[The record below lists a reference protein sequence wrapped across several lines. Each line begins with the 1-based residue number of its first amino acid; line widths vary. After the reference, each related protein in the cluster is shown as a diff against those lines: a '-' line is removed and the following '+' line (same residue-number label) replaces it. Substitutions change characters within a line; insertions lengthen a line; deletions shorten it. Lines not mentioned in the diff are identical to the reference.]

1 MLSPR
6 CSMPSMMNVRHL
18 SGSTMASSTRPL
30 EMPLWRSSTSRSG
43 TRTIRS
49 GLSSREIQRRC
60 EARRASLL
68 AENVGLDGSELGVG
82 IGIDSGSASFG
93 EFGRSHRDLTAIGT
107 VVNTAARAQAA
118 ADAGR
123 ILVTRAVYDRAG
135 LAGDGTQGREYQL
148 KGFEA

>member
-93 EFGRSHRDLTAIGT
+93 EFGRSHRDLTAIGP

-118 ADAGR
+118 AGTGE
-123 ILVTRAVYDRAG
+123 ILVTRSVYE
-135 LAGDGTQGREYQL
+135 LAGRDLVRGEGRDY
-148 KGFEA
+148 